1 MLIKLDDAIAAV
13 AAVQTHFDDGT
24 VRHPL
29 PVLADA
35 TYALRAL
42 PVSDGV
48 TDEMVERAAKTL
60 CELHIRD
67 VRRHDTKLE
76 RLEEMLTASVDF
88 NWRGFEQQARAALEA
103 ALGPLPAPPTIE

>member
-1 MLIKLDDAIAAV
+1 MLINRDEAIAAV

-42 PVSDGV
+42 PVSDGWEDIARKGP
-48 TDEMVERAAKTL
+48 TDEAMDSAFKAYNYKYFGDYELSEDQWDAVHTMVSA
-60 CELHIRD
+60 
-67 VRRHDTKLE
+67 
-76 RLEEMLTASVDF
+76 M
-88 NWRGFEQQARAALEA
+88 EA
-103 ALGPLPAPPTIE
+103 FKSLRVALGPLPAPPTIE

>member
-1 MLIKLDDAIAAV
+1 MLIKLDEAIAAV

-42 PVSDGV
+42 PVSDGWEDIA
-48 TDEMVERAAKTL
+48 TEPAGLIEAIMNAGPIGCCNINERNASDILFEISEYMKAKKG
-60 CELHIRD
+60 E
-67 VRRHDTKLE
+67 
-76 RLEEMLTASVDF
+76 
-88 NWRGFEQQARAALEA
+88 
-103 ALGPLPAPPTIE
+103 